1 MLGEEEYETI
11 IDNTLTGFEKVTDK
25 GLINHPS
32 SDITTGD
39 RVKMEMNRR
48 LKKSINNFNKN
59 SSEQTK
65 RLIKLTEWIIGLTI
79 AMIVGVGAQIALLIY
94 SISK

>member
-1 MLGEEEYETI
+1 MLDEYEKR

-25 GLINHPS
+25 GLINRS
-32 SDITTGD
+32 DTDITTGD
-39 RVKMEMNRR
+39 RATMEMNRR

-65 RLIKLTEWIIGLTI
+65 KLIKLTEWIIGLTI